1 MTDPQSNTT
10 PSGLTV
16 VSSGEGQE
24 RDGGG
29 SGAEVGEEHPE
40 PMVSEPGKL
49 MRIGMMLREL
59 QQEVH
64 RADMDQAGFERLGDV
79 HGRAV
84 EGLRSVLSG
93 ELRDELDDLAPALPT
108 EPTESEV
115 RIAQAQL
122 IGWLEGLFQ
131 GIQAAIASQQ
141 QAARQ
146 QLEQMRQQRGLPSGQ
161 GQGGQGRGEHGAGQ
175 YL

>member
-1 MTDPQSNTT
+1 MSEPQVGQS

-16 VSSGEGQE
+16 VTHGESDGGESGEPREAHQAE
-24 RDGGG
+24 EGG
-29 SGAEVGEEHPE
+29 PE
-40 PMVSEPGKL
+40 AVVTEPGKL

-64 RADMDQAGFERLGDV
+64 RAEVDEAGLERLGDV
-79 HGRAV
+79 HARAMA
-84 EGLRSVLSG
+84 GLRSVLTG
-93 ELRDELDDLAPALPT
+93 ELRDELDDLSPSLPT
-108 EPTESEV
+108 DQPPTESEV

-146 QLEQMRQQRGLPSGQ
+146 QLEQMRQQRGLPPGRQ
-161 GQGGQGRGEHGAGQ
+161 GHDHGAGQ

>member
-1 MTDPQSNTT
+1 MNDQQINTT

-16 VSSGEGQE
+16 VQSEDSGE
-24 RDGGG
+24 RGGAG
-29 SGAEVGEEHPE
+29 DHTETDAGHGEPE

-64 RADMDQAGFERLGDV
+64 RADVDEAGLERLGDV
-79 HGRAV
+79 HGRALD
-84 EGLRSVLSG
+84 GLRSVLSG
-93 ELRDELDDLAPALPT
+93 ELRDELNDLAPALPT
-108 EPTESEV
+108 EQAPTESEV

-146 QLEQMRQQRGLPSGQ
+146 QLEQMRQQRGLPAGQ
-161 GQGGQGRGEHGAGQ
+161 ARGEHGAGQ

>member
-1 MTDPQSNTT
+1 MSDPQTNTT

-16 VSSGEGQE
+16 VPTGEGEE
-24 RDGGG
+24 RGPGRH
-29 SGAEVGEEHPE
+29 AEADADPGQPE

-59 QQEVH
+59 QHEVR
-64 RADMDQAGFERLGDV
+64 RADVDKAGLERLGDI
-79 HGRAV
+79 HGRALD
-84 EGLRSVLSG
+84 GLRSVLSG

-115 RIAQAQL
+115 RLAQAQL

-146 QLEQMRQQRGLPSGQ
+146 QLEQMRQQRGLPPGE
-161 GQGGQGRGEHGAGQ
+161 GRGEHGAGQ

>member
-1 MTDPQSNTT
+1 MTDQQTHTT

-16 VSSGEGQE
+16 VQGGEGQE
-24 RDGGG
+24 D
-29 SGAEVGEEHPE
+29 SGPDAGDEGTGQAQPE

-64 RADMDQAGFERLGDV
+64 RADVDEAGLERLGDI
-79 HGRAV
+79 HGRAL

-93 ELRDELDDLAPALPT
+93 ELRDELNDLAPALPT

-146 QLEQMRQQRGLPSGQ
+146 QLEQMRQQRGLPA
-161 GQGGQGRGEHGAGQ
+161 GQGRGEHGAGQ